1 MNLNNGIGEQAINKT
16 IEEHPVIGEILQK
29 YDIGCVTCGV
39 GICLVKDVVSIH
51 ALGDQ
56 VEAQTEAE
64 INHSLEKVNTN
75 KEKRHEHTRM
85 RVPGRQR
92 PDHRQKRN
100 GRNRLHG
107 ESSFRTAPMADPA
120 APGAAAA

>member
-1 MNLNNGIGEQAINKT
+1 MNFNYGIGEQAINKT

-56 VEAQTEAE
+56 VEAQIEAE
-64 INHSLEKVNTN
+64 INHYLETVNTN
-75 KEKRHEHTRM
+75 K
-85 RVPGRQR
+85 
-92 PDHRQKRN
+92 
-100 GRNRLHG
+100 G
-107 ESSFRTAPMADPA
+107 EA
-120 APGAAAA
+120 A